1 MGTKLYI
8 KTFGCQ
14 MNEYDSQKTVE
25 ILQNKKDMEVTAN
38 AEEADIILLNT
49 CSIREKAEDKVYSE
63 LGRLNKLKIKNPN
76 IKIGVGGCVATQEG
90 SNITKRAPYV
100 DLIYGPQ
107 TLHKVSDLLDE
118 DDKLKAIDI
127 TFPIEEKFD
136 SLPEP
141 TATSPSSFVAIMEG
155 CSKYC
160 SFCVVPYTRGD
171 EVSRKAQ
178 QIFDEIARLVEQGSS
193 EIVFVGQNVN
203 SYKQVH
209 EGRTLRLSDLID
221 IASNINGVERIR
233 YTTSHPL
240 DMTNDLIEIYGSVP
254 QLANQ
259 LHLPVQSG
267 SDRILKAMK
276 RNYTADSYR
285 EIIKK
290 VKKIRPTI
298 KVTSDFIV
306 GFPGETHDE
315 FLETMQLIEDIQF
328 DSSFSFIYSPRPGT
342 PASVLKD
349 DVTKDE
355 KKNRLSLLQ
364 GRLNEIQ
371 RGFSKEMIG
380 SIQRCLVT
388 GISKKRLD
396 QLQARTEC
404 NRVINFPFQNI
415 GFIGKL
421 VDIKVEEA
429 LAYSLLGTLLKPEV
443 KLLGKSIWVKS
454 PLTTAYEP

>member
-25 ILQNKKDMEVTAN
+25 ILQDKKDMELTSNV
-38 AEEADIILLNT
+38 EDADIILLNT

-141 TATSPSSFVAIMEG
+141 IATSPSSFVAIMEG

-178 QIFDEIARLVEQGSS
+178 QIFDEIARLVEQGTS

-203 SYKQVH
+203 SYVQVH

-240 DMTNDLIEIYGSVP
+240 DMTDDLIDIYGSVP

-276 RNYTADSYR
+276 RNYTADAYR
-285 EIIKK
+285 EIIER

-306 GFPGETHDE
+306 GFPGEDHSE
-315 FLETMQLIEDIQF
+315 FMDTMQLIEDIQF

-355 KKNRLSLLQ
+355 KKERLNILQ
-364 GRLNEIQ
+364 TRLNEIQ
-371 RGFSKEMIG
+371 RGFSREMVG

-429 LAYSLLGTLLKPEV
+429 LAYSLLGTLHINKEF
-443 KLLGKSIWVKS
+443 I
-454 PLTTAYEP
+454 

>member
-25 ILQNKKDMEVTAN
+25 ILQDKKDMEVTTN
-38 AEEADIILLNT
+38 VEEADIILLNT

-118 DDKLKAIDI
+118 DNKLKAIDI

-141 TATSPSSFVAIMEG
+141 KATGPSSFVAIMEG

-178 QIFDEIARLVEQGSS
+178 QIFDEIARLVEQGTS

-233 YTTSHPL
+233 FTTSHPL
-240 DMTNDLIEIYGSVP
+240 DMTDDLIEIYGSVP

-267 SDRILKAMK
+267 SDRVLKAMK
-276 RNYTADSYR
+276 RNYTADLYR
-285 EIIKK
+285 DIIQR
-290 VKKIRPTI
+290 VNKIRPTI

-306 GFPGETHDE
+306 GFPGETHSE

-342 PASVLKD
+342 PASVLQD
-349 DVTKDE
+349 DVSKSE
-355 KKNRLSLLQ
+355 KKERLNILQ
-364 GRLNEIQ
+364 ARLNEIQ
-371 RGFSKEMIG
+371 RGFSQKMVG

-404 NRVINFPFQNI
+404 NRVINFSFQNI

-429 LAYSLLGTLLKPEV
+429 LAYSLLGTLHNTKELV
-443 KLLGKSIWVKS
+443 
-454 PLTTAYEP
+454 

>member
-25 ILQNKKDMEVTAN
+25 ILQNKKDMEVTTN
-38 AEEADIILLNT
+38 VEEADIILLNT

-178 QIFDEIARLVEQGSS
+178 QIFDEIARLVEQGTS

-209 EGRTLRLSDLID
+209 DGRTLRLSDLID
-221 IASNINGVERIR
+221 IASNINGVDRIR
-233 YTTSHPL
+233 FTTSHPL
-240 DMTNDLIEIYGSVP
+240 DMTDDLIEIFGSVP

-276 RNYTADSYR
+276 RNYTADLYR
-285 EIIKK
+285 DVIER

-306 GFPGETHDE
+306 GFPGETHSE

-342 PASVLKD
+342 PASILQD
-349 DVTKDE
+349 DVSKGE
-355 KKNRLSLLQ
+355 KKERLNILQ
-364 GRLNEIQ
+364 ARLNEIQ
-371 RGFSKEMIG
+371 RGFGQKMVG

-429 LAYSLLGTLLKPEV
+429 LAYSLLGTLHNTKELV
-443 KLLGKSIWVKS
+443 
-454 PLTTAYEP
+454 

>member
-178 QIFDEIARLVEQGSS
+178 QIFDEIARLVEQGTS

-233 YTTSHPL
+233 FTTSHPL
-240 DMTNDLIEIYGSVP
+240 DMTDDLIEIYGSVP

-349 DVTKDE
+349 NVTKDE

-429 LAYSLLGTLLKPEV
+429 LAYSLLGTLHNNKEL
-443 KLLGKSIWVKS
+443 I
-454 PLTTAYEP
+454 